1 MLGGLRCIPL
11 GAGDITNDIGA
22 AFAVQ
27 RRDAERMKCFYG
39 SAMTSPRDNH
49 EMIEAAQIGAEQGAE
64 PMKIT
69 RAQLMMVIRQRI
81 EELTNEIEA
90 GLKGLGFTGPLGP
103 PVVLT
108 GGDPESNH
116 IPDYMQRLLTH
127 TTP

>member
-49 EMIEAAQIGAEQGAE
+49 EMIEASQIGAEQGAE
-64 PMKIT
+64 PLKIT
-69 RAQLMMVIRQRI
+69 RAQLMMVIRQRG
-81 EELTNEIEA
+81 EELTNQIEGA
-90 GLKGLGFTGPLGP
+90 FKGLGLPGPRRR
-103 PVVLT
+103 PVLLPRRPARLQDT
-108 GGDPESNH
+108 PEYN
-116 IPDYMQRLLTH
+116 
-127 TTP
+127 